1 MTITFT
7 DKTSYNLLSGT
18 TPDERLKIAV
28 IDRAVKDYKS
38 KNTALRDDAI
48 YFLLSEYYS
57 LMSTLD
63 PMVLMQKADGLKNYN
78 KWKEDMKNGK
88 KNRAHEWTK
97 YAYV

>member
-1 MTITFT
+1 MTITFS

-48 YFLLSEYYS
+48 HFLLSEYYS

-63 PMVLMQKADGLKNYN
+63 PMVMMQKADDLKNYN
-78 KWKEDMKNGK
+78 KWKEETDNGK
-88 KNRAHEWTK
+88 NSRAREWTK
-97 YAYV
+97 YANV